1 MLHKLATYG
10 ICFILVLTASCGI
23 FDPSSSM
30 GTLNIIV
37 EKSDVNTQ
45 LNKTMGVLS
54 TAQCIIKRYDS
65 IKYASTIPKTDD
77 CFHSETTSLQAG
89 GHYSVFL
96 YAKYD
101 LSHNIA
107 VSAHQSDILIV
118 KGKKKKVVLSWA
130 EFMTSLSKP
139 ELNDTLSEH
148 SVNFEWSSAAG
159 ANKYRLIVDDNNT
172 NRTILKEIL
181 TNWGFSYKEAADGN
195 EAFDRLKEAMEDG
208 NQYDLILMDAQ
219 MPGMDGF
226 EVCKRI
232 KENPDYS
239 KIHIIMLTSMG
250 QQGRNEKGNDTGDY
264 KDFFHNHQLD
274 NR

>member
-65 IKYASTIPKTDD
+65 VKYASTIPKTDD
-77 CFHSETTSLQAG
+77 CFHSEITSLQAG
-89 GHYSVFL
+89 RHYSVFL
-96 YAKYD
+96 YGKYD

-118 KGKKKKVVLSWA
+118 KGKKRKVVLSWA

-148 SVNFEWSSAAG
+148 SVNFEWRSVAG
-159 ANKYRLIVDDNNT
+159 ANKYRLIVDDNNFFTSPGIDTTLNANQATIDFELLPAGTYFWRIQCIGCWQSEAT
-172 NRTILKEIL
+172 NNSQLL
-181 TNWGFSYKEAADGN
+181 
-195 EAFDRLKEAMEDG
+195 DREG
-208 NQYDLILMDAQ
+208 IWSRISH
-219 MPGMDGF
+219 F
-226 EVCKRI
+226 EFK
-232 KENPDYS
+232 KQP
-239 KIHIIMLTSMG
+239 
-250 QQGRNEKGNDTGDY
+250 
-264 KDFFHNHQLD
+264 
-274 NR
+274 